1 MFWVLGMS
9 KRFMWNS
16 EEVVMTMERVW
27 GSESEGRSG
36 VH

>member
-1 MFWVLGMS
+1 
-9 KRFMWNS
+9 MWNS
-16 EEVVMTMERVW
+16 EEVVMAMERVW